1 MTSSRDPQKSIGF
14 LLKDVSRLMMRRFNR
29 RARDLGLTQS
39 QLQALAFLVPREGI
53 NQAALADL
61 IDIQPI
67 TLARLIDRLEEAGL
81 VERRRDPADRRAVNL
96 YIGKNAAPLIDK
108 MWEFAAETRRD
119 ALAGLSEQDQEV
131 VIGHLQHMRM
141 NLIFCEQELSEKVPP
156 VPKRDLK
163 GDEE

>member
-141 NLIFCEQELSEKVPP
+141 NLISCEQELSEKVPP

>member
-1 MTSSRDPQKSIGF
+1 MQSSRDPQRSIGF

-29 RARDLGLTQS
+29 RSRELGLTQS

-53 NQAALADL
+53 NQAALAEL
-61 IDIQPI
+61 MDIQPI

-96 YIGKNAAPLIDK
+96 YIGKNASPLIDK

-119 ALAGLSEQDQEV
+119 ALAGLSEDDQEV
-131 VIGHLQHMRM
+131 MIGHLQHMRM
-141 NLIFCEQELSEKVPP
+141 NLISCEQEMADKAPQATKP
-156 VPKRDLK
+156 DLK
-163 GDEE
+163 GNEE